1 MKIEYRNIKRC
12 QQLTEY
18 VMRSLL
24 LFIIVAAFGIE
35 VKAESGAHNVFV
47 DFFGSSNIISVNYDS
62 RFPGTSVFGWRAG
75 VGYSESR
82 FEGHGGW
89 FGNNRPGVSLPLG
102 INALAFFFG

>member
-1 MKIEYRNIKRC
+1 MKTEAGNIKRW
-12 QQLTEY
+12 QLLAAEG
-18 VMRSLL
+18 MRWLL
-24 LFIIVAAFGIE
+24 LSMAIAVLGIE
-35 VKAESGAHNVFV
+35 VKAESGAYNVFV